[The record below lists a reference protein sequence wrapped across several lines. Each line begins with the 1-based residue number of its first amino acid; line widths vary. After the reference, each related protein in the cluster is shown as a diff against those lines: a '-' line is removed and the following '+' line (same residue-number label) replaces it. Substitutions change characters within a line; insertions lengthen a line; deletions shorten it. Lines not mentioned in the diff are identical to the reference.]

1 MFGERFLH
9 EIVCLHCCRY
19 LVIAQN
25 NDIRRWNWFDIVL
38 SEMFY
43 FPLDDAE
50 LISVWFFVYANARF
64 TSFLSMFASDFEL
77 HSHVRIHIMYFFI
90 STGAVDLFVKR
101 IPSIQVLKEYPR
113 SRPIFAEKHQPAFRS
128 LSVFG
133 FRLDSRSVWS
143 RLRGRILQKSIDF
156 YFWFW
161 WYPGENMPESQW
173 LDFLKELVDFHGIFM
188 VWASLS
194 LDISS
199 DWQYYIMWGM
209 PGMSMR
215 SFYANQR
222 NHCLGTEWKAM
233 GVKSQCKPMAD
244 FHKRGPEPSYTWHLT
259 PIDGRT
265 WMGNWGYNPY
275 KWSYNPTYKW

>member
-43 FPLDDAE
+43 FPLDATR
-50 LISVWFFVYANARF
+50 LISILWFFVHSNARF
-64 TSFLSMFASDFEL
+64 TSFLSKFASDFEL

-113 SRPIFAEKHQPAFRS
+113 SRPIFAEKHQPALIDPF
-128 LSVFG
+128 LFSVFDSTRG
-133 FRLDSRSVWS
+133 VDFRLVCGEGICRNPHCFF
-143 RLRGRILQKSIDF
+143 L
-156 YFWFW
+156 FW
-161 WYPGENMPESQW
+161 WYPGKNMPESQW
-173 LDFLKELVDFHGIFM
+173 LDFLKDFYGIFM

-209 PGMSMR
+209 PGMSMQ

-222 NHCLGTEWKAM
+222 NHCLGTERKAM
-233 GVKSQCKPMAD
+233 GVNLNVSRWRIHSTRWA
-244 FHKRGPEPSYTWHLT
+244 PSLVIHG
-259 PIDGRT
+259 I
-265 WMGNWGYNPY
+265 
-275 KWSYNPTYKW
+275 